1 MKSKIYLFG
10 MTALMLVF
18 GAAALH
24 AGDGHHKSRYW
35 YSAPDGNVP
44 VSTIAQAK
52 DLPDHSPVAV
62 QVKVVRYV
70 GKDLFEVNDGANSA
84 TVTIDDHFWHLFNA
98 GDTVT
103 LYGELDKNPFGFV
116 IHAHHLVKQ

>member
-1 MKSKIYLFG
+1 MKNKKLLAG
-10 MTALMLVF
+10 LAAVMLVV
-18 GAAALH
+18 GIAETW
-24 AGDGHHKSRYW
+24 AGDGHHKWRYW
-35 YSAPDGNVP
+35 NSAADGTIP
-44 VSTIAQAK
+44 VSTIAQARE
-52 DLPDHSPVAV
+52 LPDHSPVAV
-62 QVKVVRYV
+62 QVKVVRYA

-84 TVTIDDHFWHLFNA
+84 TVTIDDHFWPLFRA